1 MMIMMM
7 IYHLSLSL
15 TLFVY
20 VRHQFNTCIQIHHIN
35 SEKKTTKTTCK
46 SSIQKKKFIKIW
58 IYTDK
63 QRGKGE
69 KIANLFVCFVF
80 DNWLNPSFDQSI
92 LGRIFFF
99 NSLKIIFRWIIIA
112 SLDV

>member
-1 MMIMMM
+1 MCQNDDYDDDISPFFFF
-7 IYHLSLSL
+7 SLSL

-35 SEKKTTKTTCK
+35 SEKKKQQK
-46 SSIQKKKFIKIW
+46 QHANHQFRKKKFIKIW

-69 KIANLFVCFVF
+69 KNGKSVCFVF

-92 LGRIFFF
+92 WRRIFFF
-99 NSLKIIFRWIIIA
+99 QFT
-112 SLDV
+112 